1 MSSFKNVED
10 SRTKYVGNFIRESN
24 FLVVLTGA
32 GVSAES
38 GIPTFRG
45 ADGLWRKYSPHQL
58 ATYEAF
64 MKNPNLVWEWYSWR
78 REKIKSAEPNPAHIS
93 IAKLEKV
100 KEKFWLITQNVDGLH
115 RKAGSQKIIEFH
127 GNIWKEKC
135 ISCDFKRESYEIYKD
150 ELPKCPNCKN
160 LLRPDVVWFGEPIDP
175 DILHMSFDL
184 VKGADCVLVVGTSG
198 VVYPFAGL
206 IEFSIKSRKK
216 VVEINLEP
224 TPFSDLCYIS
234 LQGKAGEILPQILNY
249 IVQ

>member
-1 MSSFKNVED
+1 MSSFKNAD
-10 SRTKYVGNFIRESN
+10 DIRTKYVGDFIMESN

-45 ADGLWRKYSPHQL
+45 PDGLWKKYSPHQL
-58 ATYEAF
+58 ANYEAF
-64 MKNPNLVWEWYSWR
+64 LENPKLVWEWYGWR

-93 IAKLEKV
+93 IAKLERI
-100 KEKFWLITQNVDGLH
+100 KEKFYLITQNIDGLH
-115 RKAGSQKIIEFH
+115 KRAGSQKVIEFH

-135 ISCDFKRESYEIYKD
+135 ISCNFKRESYEIYKD
-150 ELPKCPNCKN
+150 ELPKCPNCGN
-160 LLRPDVVWFGEPIDP
+160 LLRPDVVWFGEPINH
-175 DILHMSFDL
+175 DILQMSFDL
-184 VKGADCVLVVGTSG
+184 VEEADCVLVVGTSA

-206 IEFSIKSRKK
+206 IEFSIKSQKK
-216 VVEINLEP
+216 VIEVNLEP